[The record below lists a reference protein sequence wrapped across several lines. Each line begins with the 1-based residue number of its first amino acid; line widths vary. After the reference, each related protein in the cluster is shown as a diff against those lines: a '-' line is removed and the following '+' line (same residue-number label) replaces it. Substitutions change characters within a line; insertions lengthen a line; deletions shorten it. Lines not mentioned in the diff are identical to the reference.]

1 MSDGIDIVEKVIEC
15 LGYLVG
21 FIVIVA
27 GISIYF
33 SFHWVFVAFA
43 LLFVFMSGQYVVDTI
58 AKAITD
64 AAKISRGDKG
74 SEDQE

>member
-1 MSDGIDIVEKVIEC
+1 MTIF
-15 LGYLVG
+15 GYVVG

-33 SFHWVFVAFA
+33 GFNWLFVAFA
-43 LLFVFMSGQYVVDTI
+43 LLFVFICGQYVVDTI

-74 SEDQE
+74 SED

>member
-1 MSDGIDIVEKVIEC
+1 VSDETDVVERVMTIF
-15 LGYLVG
+15 GYAVG

-33 SFHWVFVAFA
+33 SFNWLFVAFA
-43 LLFVFMSGQYVVDTI
+43 LLFVFISGQYVVDTI

-64 AAKISRGDKG
+64 AAKILRGDKG
-74 SEDQE
+74 SED

>member
-1 MSDGIDIVEKVIEC
+1 MSDGIDIVEKVIES

-33 SFHWVFVAFA
+33 GINWIFVAFA
-43 LLFVFMSGQYVVDTI
+43 LLFVFLSGQYAVDTI

-74 SEDQE
+74 SEDEE

>member
-1 MSDGIDIVEKVIEC
+1 MSDGIDIVEKVLEC
-15 LGYLVG
+15 LGYVVG

-27 GISIYF
+27 GISTYF
-33 SFHWVFVAFA
+33 GFNWMFVAFA
-43 LLFVFMSGQYVVDTI
+43 LLFVFLSGRYVVDTI

-74 SEDQE
+74 SED

>member
-1 MSDGIDIVEKVIEC
+1 MSDETDVVERVMTIF
-15 LGYLVG
+15 GYVVG

-33 SFHWVFVAFA
+33 GFNWLFVAFA
-43 LLFVFMSGQYVVDTI
+43 LLFVFISGQYVVNTI

-64 AAKISRGDKG
+64 AAKILRGDKG
-74 SEDQE
+74 SED

>member
-1 MSDGIDIVEKVIEC
+1 MIDVIDVVEKVLNS
-15 LGYLVG
+15 LGYIVG

-33 SFHWVFVAFA
+33 GINWYFVAFC

-74 SEDQE
+74 SED